1 MWVALYFT
9 VCALNNEKVLVN
21 IRKLRIAFL
30 IILEAVSFWSP
41 LTSIVFF
48 PKTEVDGNR
57 QISYFEFDS
66 RKKL

>member
-48 PKTEVDGNR
+48 LKWKSMEIVK
-57 QISYFEFDS
+57 ISYFEFDR